1 MITRTSPDDHVPVW
15 QRELARAVT
24 KPEELLRLLQ
34 LTPEHFRDYGAA
46 QREFPLR
53 VPRSYIA
60 RMRPRDPHDPLLL
73 QVLPV
78 AAESREVPGY
88 SADPLAERSCMPV
101 PGVIRK
107 YTGRVLLTVTGAC
120 GVHCRYCFRRHFPF
134 ADSNPTVKQWDPA
147 IGYIDRHPPIR
158 EVILSGGDP
167 LSLTDARLAGLLA
180 RLQAIPH
187 ISRLRIHTRLPV
199 VLPER
204 VDDLLLEWLGRA
216 RLQCTMVLHL
226 NHPNEID
233 AGFRR
238 ACRRLRT
245 TGLTLLNQ
253 SVLLKGVN
261 DDAKVLASLS
271 ESLFS
276 AGVLPYY
283 LHQLDRVQGAAH
295 FEVSAERAGAIMD
308 DLHATLPGYL
318 LPRLVREEPGS
329 RGKTSEWPAAGQR
342 LPAMAERCSS
352 AAANPPDF
360 NPATADLT

>member
-24 KPEELLRLLQ
+24 KPEQLLRLLQ
-34 LTPEHFRDYGAA
+34 LQPEQIRGYTSAHR
-46 QREFPLR
+46 QFPLR

-60 RMRPRDPHDPLLL
+60 RMRQRDPQDPLLL

-78 AAESREVPGY
+78 SAELNDVPGY
-88 SADPLAERSCMPV
+88 TSDPLAEHSCMPV

-120 GVHCRYCFRRHFPF
+120 GVHCRYCFRRHFPY
-134 ADSNPTVKQWDPA
+134 ADANPATRQWDPA
-147 IGYIDRHPPIR
+147 IDYINSQTDIH

-167 LSLTDARLAGLLA
+167 LSLSDSRLAGLLA

-187 ISRLRIHTRLPV
+187 LSRLRVHTRLPV

-204 VDDLLLEWLGRA
+204 VDDRLLNWLQGS
-216 RLQCTMVLHL
+216 RLRCIMVLHL

-233 AGFRR
+233 ASFRR
-238 ACRRLRT
+238 ACGRLRT
-245 TGLTLLNQ
+245 AGVTLLNQ

-261 DDAKVLASLS
+261 DNAMVLSSLS

-283 LHQLDRVQGAAH
+283 LHRLDRVQGAAH
-295 FEVSAERAGAIMD
+295 FEVSNHRARAIMD
-308 DLHATLPGYL
+308 ALHAALPGYL
-318 LPRLVREEPGS
+318 LPRFVREEPGS
-329 RGKTSEWPAAGQR
+329 RGKTPEWPATSQPPSR
-342 LPAMAERCSS
+342 PAVVRTLRAAHDKS
-352 AAANPPDF
+352 A
-360 NPATADLT
+360 